1 MNRHNF
7 LTGLHGHLRPR
18 SYLEIGINTGKGLA
32 RSRTRTIGVD
42 PSYAIKTEVACDL
55 KLVRATSDDFFA
67 RADAMA
73 WFSEGVVDLAFIDGM
88 HLFEY
93 ALRDFMNT
101 ERASTPAGVIVLDD
115 MLPRSHAEAARK
127 RHTVSWAGDVYKV
140 ALVLERYRPD
150 LVVVPLDTAPT
161 GLVLVA
167 GLDPH
172 STVLTDHYDEIVAEY
187 ATPDPQEVPD
197 VVRHRTDAADPE
209 AVLASPVWEALI
221 AAREG
226 AGDGAVD
233 LEPLRSLRGGAHF
246 TLGTWDDRPWEP
258 RRRRRAQGPGKAAA
272 PKPSGPPPGF
282 VRRVRLAIKRRL

>member
-1 MNRHNF
+1 MNRHQF
-7 LTGLHGHLRPR
+7 LTGLHGHLQPR

-55 KLVRATSDDFFA
+55 QLVRATSDDFFA

-73 WFSEGVVDLAFIDGM
+73 WFAAGVVDLAFIDGM

-101 ERASTPAGVIVLDD
+101 ERASTPAGVVVLDD
-115 MLPRSHAEAARK
+115 MLPRSHAEAART

-167 GLDPH
+167 GLDPTN
-172 STVLTDHYDEIVAEY
+172 TVLTDHYDEIVAEY
-187 ATPDPQEVPD
+187 ATPDPQQVPD
-197 VVRHRTDAADPE
+197 GVRHRTDAADPE
-209 AVLASPVWEALI
+209 AVLASPVWASLV
-221 AAREG
+221 AARDG
-226 AGDGAVD
+226 DDTAGPVD
-233 LEPLRSLRGGAHF
+233 LESLRALRGSADF

-258 RRRRRAQGPGKAAA
+258 RRRRRAPAPRKAPA
-272 PKPSGPPPGF
+272 PAGPPPGF
-282 VRRVRLAIKRRL
+282 VRRVRRAIKRRL